1 MELKGKRILFLGSS
15 VTYGHCSGGV
25 SFADE
30 LARVTRCIAVK
41 EAVSGT
47 TLVDSG
53 ADSYVARMKTMDAN
67 APADLFVCQ
76 LSTNDATQG
85 KPFGEAMG
93 PGHAYDAQTIA
104 GAMETIIDYA
114 RKTWNCPVAFY
125 TSPRYDS
132 ESYQAMVDLLLEIQ
146 KLWKIEVI
154 DLWNDAEFN
163 DITPEQRELYMADPI
178 HPTYAGY
185 AMWWTPVF
193 LREIEKML

>member
-1 MELKGKRILFLGSS
+1 MKLQGKRILFLGSS
-15 VTYGHCSGGV
+15 ITYGHESGGV

-30 LARVTRCIAVK
+30 LARVTGCIAVK

-53 ADSYVARMKTMDAN
+53 ADSYVARMKTMETN

-85 KPFGEAMG
+85 KPFGEVKG
-93 PGHAYDAQTIA
+93 PGHSYDAQTIA

-114 RKTWNCPVAFY
+114 RKTWRCPVAFY
-125 TSPRYDS
+125 TSPRY
-132 ESYQAMVDLLLEIQ
+132 ESDCYQAMVDLLLEIQ
-146 KLWKIEVI
+146 KLWEIEVI

-163 DITPEQRELYMADPI
+163 DITPEQRELYMADPV

-185 AMWWTPVF
+185 VIWWTPAF
-193 LREIEKML
+193 LSKIEKML